1 MLPVHNATQANN
13 QQAGYNCL
21 TREVWSPEKQAWC
34 NKLKILQNLTY
45 TLPNGSKVSLTNG
58 TFGTVSSPLKATLST
73 QPEQVGFGDI
83 NADKAED
90 AVALLTATLGKS
102 AKSTVYL
109 VTVLDINHKPQPLL
123 PIGLGDRVQVSS
135 VVIREGRIAVTVVTP
150 RANQPDQRVARVY
163 QVQPYLAF
171 VNAMNEVL
179 ANTEWQLENL
189 NGTGVLDRV
198 QTTLRF
204 DGLTRIA
211 GQGGCNRY
219 FAQLQNAGGNEIDS
233 SNLPFKVGAIGST
246 RKVCSPAVMDQEAGY
261 FRALAKSQWLRLDGS
276 FLLVYSDGSN
286 QPLKFIQLPVP
297 LPSPIR

>member
-1 MLPVHNATQANN
+1 MKEILIAFAITIGLSLTLNSSRANSQSIVLPVHNATQANN

-123 PIGLGDRVQVSS
+123 PIGWRSCSSQFCRDSRGTDCGDSGNSQSKS
-135 VVIREGRIAVTVVTP
+135 
-150 RANQPDQRVARVY
+150 AR
-163 QVQPYLAF
+163 PK
-171 VNAMNEVL
+171 
-179 ANTEWQLENL
+179 
-189 NGTGVLDRV
+189 
-198 QTTLRF
+198 
-204 DGLTRIA
+204 
-211 GQGGCNRY
+211 
-219 FAQLQNAGGNEIDS
+219 S
-233 SNLPFKVGAIGST
+233 GASLSGST
-246 RKVCSPAVMDQEAGY
+246 IPCICQRYE
-261 FRALAKSQWLRLDGS
+261 
-276 FLLVYSDGSN
+276 
-286 QPLKFIQLPVP
+286 
-297 LPSPIR
+297 